1 MLSHR
6 DVGLSWRHLIV
17 GLAVVLTACGTTQK
31 TSSPTTGEAYNT
43 GFGVVN
49 QDVSVYSVGSI
60 INRKNEASAYSN
72 IFDYI
77 RARVNGVWIDY
88 ADHGDTPNVYIR
100 GTTSVHTPH
109 QPMFMVDGRQ
119 VDSIADINPNDVRSV
134 TVLKDALASLYGVQG
149 ANGVI
154 QIWTKRGGD
163 VD

>member
-1 MLSHR
+1 MLSLR
-6 DVGLSWRHLIV
+6 DVGLSWRHLVV
-17 GLAVVLTACGTTQK
+17 GTTVVLTACGTVQR
-31 TSSPTTGEAYNT
+31 TSSSANEDAYNT
-43 GFGVVN
+43 GFGIVN
-49 QDVSVYSVGSI
+49 RETSVYSVGSI
-60 INRKNEASAYSN
+60 TNRKNEASAYSN

-77 RARVNGVWIDY
+77 RARVTGVWVDY
-88 ADHGDTPNVYIR
+88 ADHGDTPNIYIR